1 MNFSEALKELRKG
14 KKRNFDQTLDLIVN
28 LRDLDLRRE
37 SLNTSAVLPF
47 APKKKKIA
55 AFLENGSE
63 KVDFVITKAD
73 IERMTADDIKKMIS
87 EYDFFLA
94 NAKLM
99 PLIAMRFGKILGSA
113 GKMPDPKLGCV
124 LMQESEDAVA
134 SIVNKLSGTVKIKA
148 KELSLKIA
156 IGKESMPDE
165 QLSQN
170 ADAVVSAV
178 AAALPSNWQNI
189 RSIMLKFTMTKP
201 LKVKKNEN

>member
-165 QLSQN
+165 QLSQF
-170 ADAVVSAV
+170 ADAVVCAV